1 MTCYFTIVVAL
12 AKTAADNLARVR
24 DAMGAGAT
32 AAEDDELDEEA
43 LAAEPPAANGMSMAA
58 VTRSTERHKLL
69 VGILDL

>member
-12 AKTAADNLARVR
+12 AFTAADNLARVLK
-24 DAMGAGAT
+24 AMGAGVT

-43 LAAEPPAANGMSMAA
+43 FAADPPAANGMSVAA

-69 VGILDL
+69 V